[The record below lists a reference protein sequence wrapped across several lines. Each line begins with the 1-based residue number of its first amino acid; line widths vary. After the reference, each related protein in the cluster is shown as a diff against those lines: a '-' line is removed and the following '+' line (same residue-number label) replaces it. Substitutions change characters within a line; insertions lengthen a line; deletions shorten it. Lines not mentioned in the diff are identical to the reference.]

1 PSFEALNSVEQ
12 VNNMIDGIESSPFFW
27 SGFSSYNSMLAK
39 VCGSVPIIKN
49 DLFGAY
55 SVTVNGIKVGVCCIN
70 SAWRATGAQNN
81 GDYGRLLVGQ
91 RQIDG
96 LLSAIADCEIKIAV
110 LHHPLNWLAPF
121 DQTSVQQQIFREF
134 DGVFYG
140 HNHSADSLHIAGPQ
154 YSTFVSNSGCLYQS
168 REWFNG
174 YSIIKYET
182 DDLTWNVRVREY
194 YGNRNVFDVSTRFCE
209 NGEST
214 FVVSRD
220 RSGVKLISFPSSDY
234 ISAVQDSVNGH
245 LLTSSISDIAP
256 KNLRSIFVEPPLS
269 HISERQLNED
279 NSNGGEINYL
289 DLGAVLLS
297 NKSVF
302 FVGQKESG
310 KTTLLHYI
318 CAELEDS
325 RISGVPLFGCYV
337 NLDSVK
343 ATVAG
348 ILEAIVHFS
357 KGAYRR
363 AEFVDLL
370 KAGRMVICFDNLPV
384 HDDKLLGAIKSF
396 VEEYSSNNFY
406 FSVSETFQSSI

>member
-1 PSFEALNSVEQ
+1 MIRFVLSVIS
-12 VNNMIDGIESSPFFW
+12 VNLYNDQTRCFVDRMGKY
-27 SGFSSYNSMLAK
+27 FSSL
-39 VCGSVPIIKN
+39 
-49 DLFGAY
+49 
-55 SVTVNGIKVGVCCIN
+55 
-70 SAWRATGAQNN
+70 
-81 GDYGRLLVGQ
+81 
-91 RQIDG
+91 
-96 LLSAIADCEIKIAV
+96 
-110 LHHPLNWLAPF
+110 
-121 DQTSVQQQIFREF
+121 
-134 DGVFYG
+134 
-140 HNHSADSLHIAGPQ
+140 
-154 YSTFVSNSGCLYQS
+154 
-168 REWFNG
+168 
-174 YSIIKYET
+174 
-182 DDLTWNVRVREY
+182 
-194 YGNRNVFDVSTRFCE
+194 
-209 NGEST
+209 
-214 FVVSRD
+214 
-220 RSGVKLISFPSSDY
+220 
-234 ISAVQDSVNGH
+234 
-245 LLTSSISDIAP
+245 
-256 KNLRSIFVEPPLS
+256 LS

-406 FSVSETFQSSI
+406 FSVSETFQSSISQRVIPRLGLNRLLKYFPILSTKQRV